1 MILVKSGA
9 KIKRRRR
16 NSLSSTSSERSIE
29 SETDSP
35 EIVQEKFHLP
45 LKREKKP
52 SILTKIFQIL
62 WSILSLIPFE
72 EIANLLVSLLGWQTW
87 KETPSWKENS
97 KHVYDDRC
105 TYSGYVMQKAAIRGS
120 YAYASMDKSQR
131 NMAKLFNTQQFWE
144 SSENLFA
151 EDEDDTVC
159 HGCRFQ
165 TIDTML
171 MDCGH
176 TVLCTTCAK
185 LCTHC
190 PICLKVVRRSPI
202 KIDLEHVHKYDYT
215 RPTPDQRQPLK
226 KMWTI
231 YSQELSKSK

>member
-16 NSLSSTSSERSIE
+16 NSLSSTSSERSNE
-29 SETDSP
+29 SESDSP
-35 EIVQEKFHLP
+35 EIVQKTLYPPAKE
-45 LKREKKP
+45 EKP
-52 SILTKIFQIL
+52 SILTQFFQTL

-72 EIANLLVSLLGWQTW
+72 EIANLLVSLLGCQTW
-87 KETPSWKENS
+87 KETPSWKESS

-120 YAYASMDKSQR
+120 YAYVEDVWASMDKSQR
-131 NMAKLFNTQQFWE
+131 NMAKLFNNQHFWE

-151 EDEDDTVC
+151 EDEDDTIC

-190 PICLKVVRRSPI
+190 PICLKGVRRSPR
-202 KIDLEHVHKYDYT
+202 KIDLDHVHKYDYT
-215 RPTPDQRQPLK
+215 RSTPEQRQPLRK
-226 KMWTI
+226 QWSI
-231 YSQELSKSK
+231 YPD